1 MYFTITVVEMNVRSK
16 GHNVQV
22 PEMEWKKES
31 GAFFCETLVDVACV
45 SATKRQKF
53 DDDTRS

>member
-22 PEMEWKKES
+22 PEIEWKES
-31 GAFFCETLVDVACV
+31 GAFFCEKLVDVACV